1 MGYERYLQNTDP
13 RGDYDAHDD
22 FGQSRNRGPRAS
34 DWDRGDRYGGG
45 GNRYAAE
52 SYQNRNRS
60 DGNDNR
66 YGSQSLGNYRGS
78 YASDGRRFV
87 DDDRADQRNDR
98 WSSYGERSARETH
111 YGFKRPDAG
120 AYENSAGPRFGLGDN
135 DRSDHNRERSNRGSG
150 REGYDYED
158 RGMIARAGDEVR
170 SWFGD
175 DEAERRRNLDQ
186 RYDDRIGQRD
196 ASRGDAD
203 YDSWRRQQIEALDR
217 DYDEYRREN
226 QSKFHSEFSNWRDDR
241 QGQRS
246 SLSKVQEHMEVIGSD
261 GGHIGTVDKVRGD
274 RIILTKNDENAGGH
288 HHSIPSRWIQTVDER
303 VTVRKTAEEAMKHW
317 KDEERNQALF
327 DDDSKRST
335 NQDQT
340 FRNYSGTF

>member
-13 RGDYDAHDD
+13 KGDYDARDD

-34 DWDRGDRYGGG
+34 DWDRGDRSSSGGYATG
-45 GNRYAAE
+45 GRY
-52 SYQNRNRS
+52 
-60 DGNDNR
+60 GNDSYAGRDRQSQGDDR
-66 YGSQSLGNYRGS
+66 YGSRNDSDYRGS
-78 YASDGRRFV
+78 YASDGHRFAET
-87 DDDRADQRNDR
+87 DRDANRGDR
-98 WSSYGERSARETH
+98 WGSYGERPDPSGR
-111 YGFKRPDAG
+111 YGQSGGNR
-120 AYENSAGPRFGLGDN
+120 YGLGSQRTERQ
-135 DRSDHNRERSNRGSG
+135 RSSG
-150 REGYDYED
+150 REGYDYDD
-158 RGMIARAGDEVR
+158 RGMLARAGDEVR

-186 RYDDRIGQRD
+186 RYDERIGQRD
-196 ASRGDAD
+196 SSRGDTD

-226 QSKFHSEFSNWRDDR
+226 QSKFHSEFSNWRDER

-246 SLSKVQEHMEVIGSD
+246 SLSRVQEHMEVLGSD

-303 VTVRKTAEEAMKHW
+303 VTVRKTAEEAIKHW

-327 DDDSKRST
+327 DDDNKRST